1 MCLLL
6 FHVLHILED
15 FQYYWQDIA
24 PLMQLGLRSDADED
38 SWGKWQGDGQH
49 EDEQYWLANG
59 YSKED
64 IEEWKKKKREK
75 RKQQKARNK
84 DNKNA
89 EWERSQ
95 MAKYDPA
102 DQWIVVNQDT

>member
-38 SWGKWQGDGQH
+38 SWGKWKGDGQH

-64 IEEWKKKKREK
+64 IEEWKKKRRDK
-75 RKQQKARNK
+75 RKQKRARNK
-84 DNKNA
+84 ETKNA

-95 MAKYDPA
+95 MMKYDKLGK
-102 DQWIVVNQDT
+102 WIVVNLPT